1 MCPGAGQRPLP
12 GPTSIRL
19 RLDIQHAAWF
29 QSFLPGPTSI
39 RLRLDPPKTAKFSLL
54 EVDNASAEPNVNKTT
69 TDNNN
74 FFIFFSFLLF

>member
-1 MCPGAGQRPLP
+1 MCPGAGQRP
-12 GPTSIRL
+12 
-19 RLDIQHAAWF
+19 
-29 QSFLPGPTSI
+29 LPGPTSI

-74 FFIFFSFLLF
+74 FSLIVKSN